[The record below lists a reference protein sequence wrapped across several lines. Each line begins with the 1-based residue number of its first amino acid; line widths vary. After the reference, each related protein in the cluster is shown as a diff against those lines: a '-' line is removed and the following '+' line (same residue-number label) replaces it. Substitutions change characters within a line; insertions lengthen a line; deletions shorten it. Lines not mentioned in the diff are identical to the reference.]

1 MQGEEK
7 SEVAIDTS
15 VGFPPVARRDARVL
29 ILGSLPGQ
37 RSLQA
42 AQYYAHPKNTF
53 WRIMRELTGAKGSY
67 KQRCD
72 MLVANGIAL
81 WDVLAESVR
90 PGSMD
95 ADIRM
100 PSAEAN
106 DFIGF
111 FSLHQ
116 NIERVFFNGQKAA
129 QLFQRLVMLDGCDK
143 PRQFATLPSTSPAY
157 AAMPYEKKLALWRSA
172 ITRKPGADQLCKR

>member
-7 SEVAIDTS
+7 SEVVMDAS
-15 VGFPPVARRDARVL
+15 VGFPPVARHDARLL

-42 AQYYAHPKNTF
+42 AQYYAHPQNAF
-53 WRIMRELTGAKGSY
+53 WRIMQEVTGAGGTY
-67 KQRCD
+67 EQRCER
-72 MLVANGIAL
+72 LIANGIAL

-95 ADIRM
+95 ADIQM

-106 DFIGF
+106 DFIPHALIGLY
-111 FSLHQ
+111 S
-116 NIERVFFNGQKAA
+116 NIKA
-129 QLFQRLVMLDGCDK
+129 
-143 PRQFATLPSTSPAY
+143 
-157 AAMPYEKKLALWRSA
+157 
-172 ITRKPGADQLCKR
+172 I